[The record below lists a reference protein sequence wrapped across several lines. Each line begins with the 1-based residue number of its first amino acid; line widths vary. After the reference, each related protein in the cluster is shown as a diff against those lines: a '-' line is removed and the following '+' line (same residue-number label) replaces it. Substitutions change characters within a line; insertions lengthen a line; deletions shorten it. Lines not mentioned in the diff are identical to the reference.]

1 MGKVIYRDVDLTV
14 DLASI
19 CSSHNA
25 DPLSILEM
33 DKHLLCGPDTFACLP
48 LVAMLLRLSDL
59 LDFDA
64 KRTPAIL
71 FSHLFVRH
79 PVSVKEW
86 NKHRAV
92 EAWQIGPDSICFCAK
107 CKHPAIEAS
116 VHDFCDLI
124 DNELGACSNIAGR
137 LNAVSRES
145 GRGISLQIPYK
156 VDRSRI
162 ETQKDI
168 SGKPEYIYRKT
179 RFTLSKSQVIDLL
192 MGTKLY
198 GDPEVAMR
206 ELIQNSIDACLLRA
220 ALEKSWG
227 NRYTP
232 EIKIRYSAEENGSV
246 LEIADNGTG
255 MDQHIIDSYYS
266 QIGTS
271 FYKSA
276 EFYDMKSQSNA
287 NFTPTS
293 RFGIGILSCFM
304 VADSMAVE
312 TRRVYAPHAS
322 SEPIELSIEGH
333 ESIFWIKSGSRST
346 PGTTTR
352 LFLRKNKNPWKE
364 MDEDSFISAVESVV
378 PNPPFK
384 IAIETASKKRIRDQR
399 SFRVLKA
406 SSLKDYSWQPNQ
418 NIKELSF
425 ELTDRKKGFVGS
437 VIVALLE
444 RRGSPVTSVAMR
456 SRTVTIDSE
465 TYKLEKSISLNGHEI
480 DLHTSTITVDE
491 DGCVEQSESSSNL
504 AKSRSRVSL
513 HGIEVPTTLFPDSWD
528 VQNNQVRLMWPFP
541 VLLVIDIC
549 GSLDLELNSSRTQIL
564 QGEKWAVF
572 EDALAIEICS
582 KIASAVSAT
591 YWKKLYKVLSESSRN
606 LRFLRCVK
614 EVNEKT
620 SGRGRIRRRPER

>member
-1 MGKVIYRDVDLTV
+1 
-14 DLASI
+14 
-19 CSSHNA
+19 
-25 DPLSILEM
+25 
-33 DKHLLCGPDTFACLP
+33 
-48 LVAMLLRLSDL
+48 
-59 LDFDA
+59 
-64 KRTPAIL
+64 
-71 FSHLFVRH
+71 
-79 PVSVKEW
+79 
-86 NKHRAV
+86 
-92 EAWQIGPDSICFCAK
+92 
-107 CKHPAIEAS
+107 
-116 VHDFCDLI
+116 
-124 DNELGACSNIAGR
+124 
-137 LNAVSRES
+137 
-145 GRGISLQIPYK
+145 
-156 VDRSRI
+156 
-162 ETQKDI
+162 
-168 SGKPEYIYRKT
+168 
-179 RFTLSKSQVIDLL
+179 
-192 MGTKLY
+192 
-198 GDPEVAMR
+198 MR